1 MDSSNS
7 DTYQFF
13 CDREQKSKVANI
25 EITTPNALQGFS
37 LQEKVIQSRWIP
49 ICENDGDCGT
59 SIYEVCNDLQAYFD
73 DTMETWFRVRSCD
86 TSLSLYYESLC
97 GIYGDFTLTNQDYD
111 GTEVGYQ
118 ISFNCEEYR
127 DYQAYYDL
135 HQDIGGAK
143 IYVVTMIASL
153 AAFMLLN

>member
-1 MDSSNS
+1 M
-7 DTYQFF
+7 
-13 CDREQKSKVANI
+13 K
-25 EITTPNALQGFS
+25 GFT
-37 LQEKVIQSRWIP
+37 LQEEAIESRWKP

-86 TSLSLYYESLC
+86 GDSGLSLYYESLC

-111 GTEVGYQ
+111 GTEIGYQ

-127 DYQAYYDL
+127 NYQAYYEV
-135 HQDIGGAK
+135 H
-143 IYVVTMIASL
+143 
-153 AAFMLLN
+153 